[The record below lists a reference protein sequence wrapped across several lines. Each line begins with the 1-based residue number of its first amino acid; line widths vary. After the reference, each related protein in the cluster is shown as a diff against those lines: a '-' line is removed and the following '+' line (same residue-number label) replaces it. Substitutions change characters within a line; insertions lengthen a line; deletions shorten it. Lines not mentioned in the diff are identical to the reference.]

1 MTKHSKIA
9 KKDKISSIRP
19 QARAKQ
25 QATVTAVGVD
35 VGDQYTEL
43 CALDEEGEIVSQT
56 RIRTTQEALQEHF
69 REQRPLLVAL
79 ETGTHSGWISRVIA
93 ACGHDVVVANA
104 RELRKIHQSDRKN
117 DRADAE
123 ILARMVRYDRRLLA
137 PTRPR
142 SAQIQADTAL
152 LRAREAVVQARVR
165 LINAARGLTKA
176 AGGRLPGC
184 TTDAFAKRTRTHI
197 PSELQAALGPLFLV
211 IEAVTEQI
219 RHYDKRV
226 EAMASEQYPK
236 TTLLQQVA
244 GVGPLTALGFML
256 TLGEEGRFA
265 RSRDVG
271 AYLGLVP
278 RQDESG
284 QRSPQLP
291 ITKAGNTYLRHLLV
305 ESAHYILGPFG
316 PDCDLR
322 RFGLRLSERG
332 GKSGKR
338 RAIVA
343 VARKLA
349 ILLHRLWLTG
359 EAYDPMRNTKVEPVL
374 TA

>member
-9 KKDKISSIRP
+9 KKDKISSIRL

-271 AYLGLVP
+271 AYLGP
-278 RQDESG
+278 RPQARRIGPTVTPAANHQGRQHLPTAFVSRKRALYSWPVRTRLRFTPIWTAPLGTRWQERKAARNRCS
-284 QRSPQLP
+284 RSEARDPLAQAL
-291 ITKAGNTYLRHLLV
+291 AY
-305 ESAHYILGPFG
+305 
-316 PDCDLR
+316 R
-322 RFGLRLSERG
+322 RGLRPH
-332 GKSGKR
+332 
-338 RAIVA
+338 A
-343 VARKLA
+343 
-349 ILLHRLWLTG
+349 
-359 EAYDPMRNTKVEPVL
+359 
-374 TA
+374 